1 MLKKTK
7 KTKNKTSTAL
17 DEIRLCMHV
26 PESTALQPKRKRPIT
41 FYNLQKLILFEIY
54 FKLGGKN

>member
-1 MLKKTK
+1 
-7 KTKNKTSTAL
+7 
-17 DEIRLCMHV
+17 MHV

-54 FKLGGKN
+54 FKLGGKNWNARCSRWGTWDL